1 MKLCTPALLYFVLAV
16 ISILFMIIN
25 KTAAAYVFGNIVGV
39 LLWTWFLNFFCNK
52 GFTIVSWV
60 LVISPYVI
68 ILIALATGVI
78 KMSDLQD
85 AQPPKKEDKKESL
98 VLV

>member
-16 ISILFMIIN
+16 MSILFMIVN
-25 KTAAAYVFGNIVGV
+25 KTVAAYVFGNMVGV

-52 GFTIVSWV
+52 GFTVVSWV
-60 LVISPYVI
+60 LVLSPYVI

-78 KMSDLQD
+78 NMSDLQE
-85 AQPPKKEDKKESL
+85 AQPPKKEDVKETM